1 MGRFSRRIS
10 RRQSSSDKT
19 RLFQHTFIDP
29 TPWIPKTGPEAL
41 IFAELVSRRIFF
53 DFQILLTE
61 AVPSARGLPVLNQK
75 PYRAD
80 FLLPAQKVVIDPWDD
95 FHHSDPAQARDD
107 AEKLAV
113 YQALGYHT
121 YYFWSSDLLLHG
133 AAWALDQIP
142 ELPARGKGGYKLYHP
157 QDDSAGI
164 VAANKSRR
172 TFASPTLRRRR
183 ARGRRSP

>member
-1 MGRFSRRIS
+1 MAISRRIN
-10 RRQSSSDKT
+10 RRNSTVDT
-19 RLFQHTFIDP
+19 FRLRKPVFIDP

-41 IFAELVSRRIFF
+41 IFAELVSRHIFF

-61 AVPSARGLPVLNQK
+61 AVPAARGLPVLNQK

-95 FHHSDPAQARDD
+95 YHHSDPQQARDD
-107 AEKLAV
+107 ATKLAI

-121 YYFWSSDLLLHG
+121 YYFWSSDLFLHG
-133 AAWALDQIP
+133 AAWALNQIP
-142 ELPARGKGGYKLYHP
+142 ELPAKGKGGYKLYHP

-164 VAANKSRR
+164 VAGNKARR
-172 TFASPTLRRRR
+172 KFPSPTLRRRTG
-183 ARGRRSP
+183 RGRRT